1 MYLMEFLTSFGI
13 SPDQQLTLMAWGIG
27 GSFIALLLAGMTN
40 RVVVFASG
48 GDLMWTLSI
57 FLAPIASFVIA
68 VSLVPEGKEFED
80 ETVAMVVMGVG
91 GVIAVV
97 GCLKTIFSSIKHNG
111 LVLGIVIAIFK
122 ILAAVLAAVCA
133 IGFLGKIFEDNAS
146 FASRMIGL
154 VFFGLLL
161 WVMRKLINGDEV
173 RARRSELKS
182 A

>member
-1 MYLMEFLTSFGI
+1 MDILTIPGI
-13 SPDQQLTLMAWGIG
+13 TPDQQLTLMAWGIG

-48 GDLMWTLSI
+48 WDLVWTLSI
-57 FLAPIASFVIA
+57 FLAPLIGFVIA
-68 VSLVPEGKEFED
+68 TSLVPEGKEFED
-80 ETVAMVVMGVG
+80 EAVALVVTGFG
-91 GVIAVV
+91 GVIAVI
-97 GCLKTIFSSIKHNG
+97 GCLKTVFSSIKHNG
-111 LVLGIVIAIFK
+111 LVLGIIVAIFK

-133 IGFLGKIFEDNAS
+133 IGFLGKIFEDKAS
-146 FASRMIGL
+146 FSSRMIGL

>member
-1 MYLMEFLTSFGI
+1 M
-13 SPDQQLTLMAWGIG
+13 
-27 GSFIALLLAGMTN
+27 
-40 RVVVFASG
+40 
-48 GDLMWTLSI
+48 
-57 FLAPIASFVIA
+57 
-68 VSLVPEGKEFED
+68 
-80 ETVAMVVMGVG
+80 
-91 GVIAVV
+91 IAVV

-111 LVLGIVIAIFK
+111 LVLGIIVAIFK

-146 FASRMIGL
+146 FSSRMIGL

-173 RARRSELKS
+173 RARRTELKS